1 MKLNEKLRYNK
12 MIRNLIYKQA
22 SCTLNSEHKLKKKNL
37 LEPEGGGGEEE
48 EEKTWKLLKP
58 F

>member
-48 EEKTWKLLKP
+48 
-58 F
+58 